1 MKKVVLG
8 MSVAALLAG
17 AGLATAQTVE
27 PPSEMPATESA
38 TPSDN
43 TRVAAAD
50 LSAATFKKLDADSD
64 GRVSAIEAANDTAVA
79 TGFTKADADKDGYL
93 SKDEFKKLSSSEAS
107 SPKSSTEE
115 ESTMEPSTTE
125 PSTDTPTTPPQQ

>member
-8 MSVAALLAG
+8 MSVAALLVG

-27 PPSEMPATESA
+27 PQSEMPATESA
-38 TPSDN
+38 PPSDN

-50 LSAATFKKLDADSD
+50 LSSATFKKLDADSD

-107 SPKSSTEE
+107 SPKSSAD